1 MKFDF
6 DKFNEQRKIK
16 ISKKFQKLIVIYNNV
31 LFFCSE
37 VAIVDKKHSTFSI
50 FRVINEVKHLLEI
63 MLVEK
68 SDVKK
73 FCQIYQMNSF
83 QNIIERRLNL
93 NENLKQKKLLLLTRL
108 MKNVNFYTKAYKT
121 CDDRFRDE
129 FNFQI
134 RFTLKQNEFDR
145 LNKNIHNKF
154 IFDEVAVFIIFFE
167 IMNSNHVL
175 KRNIVI
181 QKQSDDLRFVFY

>member
-1 MKFDF
+1 MKSDF
-6 DKFNEQRKIK
+6 KKLDEQRKTK
-16 ISKKFQKLIVIYNNV
+16 INKKFQKLIMIYNNV
-31 LFFCSE
+31 LFFCNE
-37 VAIVDKKHSTFSI
+37 IVIVDKKNSTFNT
-50 FRVINEVKHLLEI
+50 FRIMNEVKHLFKI
-63 MLVEK
+63 MLAEK
-68 SDVKK
+68 NDVKN

-108 MKNVNFYTKAYKT
+108 MKNVNFYVETYKI
-121 CDDRFRDE
+121 CDDRLRDE
-129 FNFQI
+129 SNFQI
-134 RFTLKQNEFDR
+134 RFVLKQNEFDR

-154 IFDEVAVFIIFFE
+154 TFNEIVVFIILLE

-181 QKQSDDLRFVFY
+181 